1 MTRPFEI
8 DCVNTIIYCRRWHE
22 CVTFY
27 RDGLGFEETFSN
39 DWFVEL
45 AVTRSARLSVADARR
60 ASVESA
66 EGRGVTV
73 TLKVAD
79 IRAARNALATRGLVP
94 GEVRRHPWGA
104 DVFYLRDPDGN
115 RVELWSE

>member
-1 MTRPFEI
+1 MTRPLKI
-8 DCVNTIIYCRRWHE
+8 DCANTIIYCRRWRE

-45 AVTRSARLSVADARR
+45 AITRSARLSVADALR
-60 ASVESA
+60 ASIESA
-66 EGRGVTV
+66 EGRGLTV
-73 TLKVAD
+73 TLKVTDA
-79 IRAARNALATRGLVP
+79 RAARKALAARGLVA
-94 GEVRRHPWGA
+94 GEIRRHAWGA
-104 DVFYLRDPDGN
+104 EVFHLRDPDGN